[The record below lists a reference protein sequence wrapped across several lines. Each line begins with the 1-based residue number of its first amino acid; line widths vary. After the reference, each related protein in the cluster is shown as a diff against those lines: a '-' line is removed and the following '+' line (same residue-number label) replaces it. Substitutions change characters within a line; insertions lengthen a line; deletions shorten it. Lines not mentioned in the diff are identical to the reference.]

1 LYKAKYP
8 GVATMSNIQ
17 ASVIPYVIEE
27 TGRGERTMDIYSR
40 LLKDRIIFIGSE
52 IHDQMANAIIAQLLF
67 LKTEDPKK
75 DIHVYINSPGG
86 SITAGLAI
94 FDTMRFL
101 GCDINTY
108 CIGLAA
114 SFGALLLAAG
124 TKGKRFALPH
134 SRVMIH
140 QPSGG
145 VGGTSADIAL
155 QAEEILK
162 LKVIINNILSEAT
175 GKTIEQLEKDSE
187 RDFYMNPE
195 EAMAYGIIDKVI
207 SAPETSEPLVEAK

>member
-1 LYKAKYP
+1 
-8 GVATMSNIQ
+8 MSDIQ
-17 ASVIPYVIEE
+17 ASTIPYVIEE

-124 TKGKRFALPH
+124 TKGKRFALPN

-175 GKTIEQLEKDSE
+175 GKTIAQLEKDSE

-207 SAPETSEPLVEAK
+207 SAPTKSEPLAEVN

>member
-1 LYKAKYP
+1 
-8 GVATMSNIQ
+8 MRDIQ
-17 ASVIPYVIEE
+17 ASIVPYVIEE

-124 TKGKRFALPH
+124 TKGKRFALPN

-175 GKTIEQLEKDSE
+175 GKTIAQLEKDSE

-195 EAMAYGIIDKVI
+195 EAMVYGIIDKVI
-207 SAPETSEPLVEAK
+207 SAPETAEPLAEAK